1 MKENYKETVRSHF
14 FFLIRKRTIVKGSGS
29 PWRSPWKKLII
40 RNMKYIF
47 SFLTHSLAASTIS
60 SSVSAKG
67 IWVLWEMYSVTK
79 EQDWALIIQENETL
93 RRLSL
98 PFLEAGFPSR
108 IYTKVLGTSLFVLLT
123 EKALYFH
130 RVGFSLLFSILS
142 PNLRVRVEK
151 KKKKKRKEKKTQ
163 RVPYL
168 AS

>member
-1 MKENYKETVRSHF
+1 MTESYKETVRSHF
-14 FFLIRKRTIVKGSGS
+14 FSLIRKRTVVKGSGS
-29 PWRSPWKKLII
+29 PWRNPWKKLII
-40 RNMKYIF
+40 RNMKYIV
-47 SFLTHSLAASTIS
+47 SLLTHSLAASIIS
-60 SSVSAKG
+60 SRVSAKG

-108 IYTKVLGTSLFVLLT
+108 IYMKVLGTSLFVLLT
-123 EKALYFH
+123 EKALYFCQ
-130 RVGFSLLFSILS
+130 VGFSLLFSILS

-151 KKKKKRKEKKTQ
+151 KKKRKEKKTQ
-163 RVPYL
+163 SVPYL